1 MSRIFENIKIA
12 LKSLGSNRLRTFLTM
27 LGIIIGVAAVVIVMG
42 IGAGTEASIIE
53 DVQSVGTNVITIS
66 PGSSA
71 GGQQG
76 MKQRVIQ
83 ETEEDV
89 VEGDLYLED
98 AFVLQAEA
106 SLLNEVAPTYT
117 GGNSTISYLS
127 WSGTTSVIGTTEDY
141 LAIIGYEID
150 KGTFFTEGDV
160 TNMSNAVV
168 LGDTVVTDY
177 FGKINPIGE
186 TIKLEGENFIVVG
199 TVKSVGSSFGMNPDN
214 SVYIP
219 ITTAQNRMYGAD
231 TISSISAKVVSED
244 LMDDAVEEAK
254 EILRTQHSILPG
266 KSNDFSV
273 NTNTQMLEMVSEI
286 SSTLTV
292 TLGGIAAISL
302 IVGGIGIM
310 NIMFVSVTERT
321 KEIGIRKAVGAKN
334 RDIMVQFLTEGT
346 VLSLLG
352 GIIGL
357 GLAYLVA
364 WALSD
369 MMTSIITITPVI
381 LAISVSTAIGLIFGI
396 FPAIRAARLNPIDA
410 LRYE

>member
-266 KSNDFSV
+266 ESNDFSV

>member
-357 GLAYLVA
+357 GLAYLVT